1 MVASAGADKPRF
13 RQDLVAEPVEDGA
26 TRFIDVA
33 DPDTGNLFRFYEVEY
48 SLACAMDGERDV
60 AGIVQWAKEELG
72 LQASA
77 KEVQIVISTL
87 RDLGYLESGAAA
99 AAAAKPATAAPVEA
113 PRPAAVP
120 AGVKPAQKPA
130 VNKWDQ
136 PTAMGDPDEY
146 LEPGVVV
153 AKGTGAR
160 APAADDVEL
169 GSAGAHAPKVETD
182 LPKAADLEL
191 GAPGATPAPASRPPV
206 PKTSDIPLGHA
217 GKSDVSIDLAD
228 HMAVGAEDV
237 KEAVRASQVMKA
249 VDVPKELLESVEPT
263 VTTSPEPKKAEPAVE
278 AKKPLSKAEQRA
290 ADKAE
295 RIEKQRAEAAKAEA
309 KAEAKPEPKVEKKP
323 EPKAEP
329 KVEKKPEPRAEA
341 KAKPAVEAP
350 KKAPPEEKRPVV
362 PPAPS
367 GGTSPVLIALLVI
380 AVLAAAGFFAWK
392 FLLKK
397 ETKTDTSATTQPVP
411 PTQPEPPPPP
421 PVESQKLATE
431 QQDPVD
437 LKATVAGT
445 LETVATADTQ
455 VKTGDTIAQLAGH
468 KPLEA
473 EIAAM
478 QKDID
483 SRVKPE
489 LDKAEKDRD
498 AAQTAGNKAAL
509 TAAEARIAD
518 RKKSLEDKQAKIATK
533 QADLAKLQIK
543 SPGDGKLTSVAKASS
558 KVAAGDTVAK
568 LVRAPVLTAT
578 FKTAS
583 GVTPQQ
589 RILVSPK
596 GSEQK
601 LSCTVVTADASGV
614 KIACPA
620 DASTEGTEVT
630 FVGPDPNAPAAQ
642 GSGEIEM
649 NDDGSAGSTAPATG
663 SAAAPEG
670 SAAPAGATPADK
682 AAAPADKAA
691 TPAKAPAEKAA
702 TPAKAPAHAATRAP
716 AHAPAKPAGSA
727 TAPADKPA
735 DTTPPAT
742 PADKPADTTPPA
754 PPASGDTLK

>member
-87 RDLGYLESGAAA
+87 RDLGYLESGAGAA
-99 AAAAKPATAAPVEA
+99 AAARPVAAAPVET
-113 PRPAAVP
+113 PRPAAAP
-120 AGVKPAQKPA
+120 AGVKPSQKPA

-136 PTAMGDPDEY
+136 PTAMGDADEY

-169 GSAGAHAPKVETD
+169 GSAGAHAPTIETD

-263 VTTSPEPKKAEPAVE
+263 VTTSPESKAE

-309 KAEAKPEPKVEKKP
+309 KAEDKAEPKVEAKPEPKPEPKVEKKP
-323 EPKAEP
+323 EP

-397 ETKTDTSATTQPVP
+397 ETKSEPGATTQPVQP
-411 PTQPEPPPPP
+411 KPPEPPPPP

-431 QQDPVD
+431 QQDAVD

-468 KPLEA
+468 KPLET

-478 QKDID
+478 QRDID
-483 SRVKPE
+483 TRVKPE

-518 RKKSLEDKQAKIATK
+518 RKKSLEDKQAKIAAK

-543 SPGDGKLTSVAKASS
+543 SPGEGKLTSVAKASS

-589 RILVSPK
+589 RILLSPK

-614 KIACPA
+614 KVACPA

-649 NDDGSAGSTAPATG
+649 NDEGSAGSTAPAAGSAAAG
-663 SAAAPEG
+663 SAAAP
-670 SAAPAGATPADK
+670 AGTPADK
-682 AAAPADKAA
+682 ADKAATPPADKAATPPANKAA
-691 TPAKAPAEKAA
+691 TPAKAPARS
-702 TPAKAPAHAATRAP
+702 AHAP

-735 DTTPPAT
+735 DTTPPAA
-742 PADKPADTTPPA
+742 PAEKPAEAPA
-754 PPASGDTLK
+754 PSASGDTLK

>member
-1 MVASAGADKPRF
+1 MAASPAHNTSDRPRF

-48 SLACAMDGERDV
+48 SLACAMDGDRDV
-60 AGIVQWAKEELG
+60 NGIVQWAKEELG

-99 AAAAKPATAAPVEA
+99 AAAARPAAAAPVET
-113 PRPAAVP
+113 PRPAAAP
-120 AGVKPAQKPA
+120 SGVKPAAKPS

-136 PTAMGDPDEY
+136 PTAMGDPDDY
-146 LEPGVVV
+146 LEPGVVA
-153 AKGTGAR
+153 AKSSR

-191 GAPGATPAPASRPPV
+191 GAPGATAAPASRPPV
-206 PKTSDIPLGHA
+206 PKTADIPLGNA
-217 GKSDVSIDLAD
+217 GKSEVSIDLAD
-228 HMAVGAEDV
+228 HMAVGADDV

-263 VTTSPEPKKAEPAVE
+263 VTTSPEPKAEP
-278 AKKPLSKAEQRA
+278 KKQLSKAEQRA
-290 ADKAE
+290 AEKAA
-295 RIEKQRAEAAKAEA
+295 RIEKQQAEAAKAVA
-309 KAEAKPEPKVEKKP
+309 TEPAP
-323 EPKAEP
+323 AKAEP
-329 KVEKKPEPRAEA
+329 KVEKKPEPKVEKKSETPRVEA

-350 KKAPPEEKRPVV
+350 KKAPVEEKHPVA

-367 GGTSPVLIALLVI
+367 GGTSGLLIALLVI

-392 FLLKK
+392 YLLKGK
-397 ETKTDTSATTQPVP
+397 SSQTDSTSAQPAQP
-411 PTQPEPPPPP
+411 KPPEPPPPP

-431 QQDPVD
+431 QQDAID
-437 LKATVAGT
+437 LKATAAGT

-468 KPLEA
+468 KPLET
-473 EIAAM
+473 ELAAM

-483 SRVKPE
+483 TRVKPE

-509 TAAEARIAD
+509 TAAEARITD
-518 RKKSLEDKQAKIATK
+518 RKKSLEDKQAKIAAK

-543 SPGDGKLTSVAKASS
+543 SPGDGKLTSVAKANS

-568 LVRAPVLTAT
+568 LLRAPVLTAT

-589 RILVSPK
+589 RVLLAPK
-596 GSEQK
+596 ASEQK

-614 KIACPA
+614 KVACPA

-649 NDDGSAGSTAPATG
+649 NEEG
-663 SAAAPEG
+663 SAAAPAAG
-670 SAAPAGATPADK
+670 SAAEPAAGSAAAPPADK
-682 AAAPADKAA
+682 APPPPADKAVA
-691 TPAKAPAEKAA
+691 PPKAPPGHHVPPHPPTKPTEKA
-702 TPAKAPAHAATRAP
+702 
-716 AHAPAKPAGSA
+716 
-727 TAPADKPA
+727 
-735 DTTPPAT
+735 AT

-754 PPASGDTLK
+754 APADKPAEPTPPAGGASGDTLK